1 MRVKI
6 INTVALLCFVTTATA
21 AALEI
26 GDKMPKIK
34 DKMKNVNGKMLTL
47 KEVAGEKGTLVI
59 FSCRHCPF
67 VQAWQDRMVEIGN
80 EYMQKGIG
88 VVFINSNDPHKYA
101 RDSFES
107 MQEQAK
113 ENKYRFPYVM
123 DSTSNVARAFGAS
136 RTPEAFLFNADQ
148 ELVYH
153 GTIDDNIRNP
163 GEVKKPYLRDALDA
177 LLAGEKISTPETRSI
192 GCSIKFRKKQQ

>member
-1 MRVKI
+1 MKI
-6 INTVALLCFVTTATA
+6 KVFSTIALLCFVTTATA
-21 AALEI
+21 AVLEI
-26 GDKMPKIK
+26 GDKMPKVK
-34 DKMKNVNGKMLTL
+34 DKMKNVDGKMLTL
-47 KEVAGEKGTLVI
+47 KEVAGEKGTLII

-80 EYMQKGIG
+80 KYMKKGIG
-88 VVFINSNDPHKYA
+88 VVFINSNDPQKYA

-113 ENKYRFPYVM
+113 ENNYRFPYVM

-136 RTPEAFLFNADQ
+136 RTPEAFLFNADK

-153 GTIDDNIRNP
+153 GAIDDNIRNP
-163 GEVKKPYLRDALDA
+163 AEVKKPYLRNALDA
-177 LLAGEKISTPETRSI
+177 LLAGEKIPTPETRSI
-192 GCSIKFRKKQQ
+192 GCSINFRKK